1 MTEYPA
7 GKPAWASAAS
17 VGTIRTP
24 HSTHTVTAAL
34 ASLAAGLTSPGLAFS
49 GFRMNAFA
57 FSRHVVQ
64 MLTIQHDNA
73 RCGVLC
79 PMLSTRRTAAAR
91 PRAARLRPSSTHRGI
106 RSGSGSGHFEEIGR
120 TLGLIGV
127 FGRPCSAG
135 HDACDLGKQ
144 RCSVGPPGAEF
155 GHGRQGNVA
164 PGVLG
169 GVEPDVVVDGPVEP
183 REQDPRGLV
192 VLVYGF

>member
-73 RCGVLC
+73 RRGVLS

-91 PRAARLRPSSTHRGI
+91 PAPPAASFLHPPRDQVRVRV
-106 RSGSGSGHFEEIGR
+106 GHLEDICR
-120 TLGLIGV
+120 TLGPIGV
-127 FGRPCSAG
+127 FGPPCGAE

-144 RCSVGPPGAEF
+144 RRSVGPPGAEF
-155 GHGRQGNVA
+155 GHGARATSRRASWAG
-164 PGVLG
+164 
-169 GVEPDVVVDGPVEP
+169 
-183 REQDPRGLV
+183 
-192 VLVYGF
+192 